1 MRSTSKMK
9 KLIIIC
15 ISVISLMIISC
26 EGTKTAEEYFT
37 AAEVERNA
45 KNIKASLECLDN
57 LINHYPEHLLS
68 PQAQYL
74 MGDIYMNDL
83 RDFDNA
89 ISSYTKVVEN
99 FSGSSHASK
108 ALFMIGYFYA
118 NPTYGETD
126 LEKAS
131 SYYNLFL
138 EKFPDHELTP
148 SVQFEIDNLG
158 RDINEIPVLK
168 HITS

>member
-1 MRSTSKMK
+1 
-9 KLIIIC
+9 
-15 ISVISLMIISC
+15 MIISC

-99 FSGSSHASK
+99 FSGSSQYSS
-108 ALFMIGYFYA
+108 LWCVQWILM
-118 NPTYGETD
+118 PTGVPEG
-126 LEKAS
+126 
-131 SYYNLFL
+131 
-138 EKFPDHELTP
+138 
-148 SVQFEIDNLG
+148 I
-158 RDINEIPVLK
+158 R
-168 HITS
+168 

>member
-68 PQAQYL
+68 PHFRFIPCIKSL
-74 MGDIYMNDL
+74 IHDWVFL
-83 RDFDNA
+83 RKPY
-89 ISSYTKVVEN
+89 IW
-99 FSGSSHASK
+99 
-108 ALFMIGYFYA
+108 
-118 NPTYGETD
+118 
-126 LEKAS
+126 
-131 SYYNLFL
+131 
-138 EKFPDHELTP
+138 
-148 SVQFEIDNLG
+148 
-158 RDINEIPVLK
+158 
-168 HITS
+168 